1 MINNCNNQTT
11 ANANSPT
18 VPFPE
23 ECMAKLLSA
32 YKSLLDL
39 EKLLSMIAGINPANR
54 LLRKLRH
61 MDNLIQDLSP
71 LYDHNM
77 DYDKQIYKKILE
89 NDSLTI
95 PVKAHILLGSREENG
110 IQDTGSELS
119 VNELIMECVVLPEYA
134 KRRASVF
141 TVENMA
147 DLLIAYYASFNLTEA
162 IGLFVGAFPE
172 HDIIHGLGQL
182 GSLLC
187 ILSPLYYL
195 ECDDDAIENEKFKTV
210 IESDDKGLWDKARLL
225 MGSEL

>member
-1 MINNCNNQTT
+1 MTNNCNTHTT
-11 ANANSPT
+11 ATTNSPT
-18 VPFPE
+18 VPFTE
-23 ECMAKLLSA
+23 ESMAKLLAA
-32 YKSLLDL
+32 YKSLRDL
-39 EKLLSMIAGINPANR
+39 EKLLSMIAGINPANG
-54 LLRKLRH
+54 LLRKLRQ

-71 LYDHNM
+71 LYDQNM
-77 DYDKQIYKKILE
+77 ESDKQIFTKILV

-119 VNELIMECVVLPEYA
+119 VNELIMKCVVLPEYA

-147 DLLIAYYASFNLTEA
+147 DLLIAYYGSFNLTEA

-172 HDIIHGLGQL
+172 HPIIDGLGQL

-195 ECDDDAIENEKFKTV
+195 ESDDDAIENKKFKTV
-210 IESDDKGLWDKARLL
+210 LESYDISLWDKARLL
-225 MGSEL
+225 MGSER

>member
-1 MINNCNNQTT
+1 MTNNCNTHTT
-11 ANANSPT
+11 ATTSSPT
-18 VPFPE
+18 VPFTE
-23 ECMAKLLSA
+23 ESMGKLLVA
-32 YKSLLDL
+32 YKSLRDL

-54 LLRKLRH
+54 LHRKLRH

-71 LYDHNM
+71 LYNQNI
-77 DYDKQIYKKILE
+77 DYDKQIYTKILE

-119 VNELIMECVVLPEYA
+119 VNELIMKCVVLPEYA

-147 DLLIAYYASFNLTEA
+147 DLLIAYYGFNLTEA
-162 IGLFVGAFPE
+162 IGLFVGGFPE
-172 HDIIHGLGQL
+172 HAIIDGLGQL

-187 ILSPLYYL
+187 ILSPIYYL
-195 ECDDDAIENEKFKTV
+195 ECNDDAIENEKFKTV
-210 IESDDKGLWDKARLL
+210 LESDDIGLLDKARLL